1 MSAEMNIERILNHLI
16 TTSDSDYQ
24 TMLNLYETKDFHWAL
39 FMGHLVI
46 ERLLKAKIVKETKN
60 HATYSHDL
68 RKLYKISGIEFDDET
83 VKWLDTITTFNLNA
97 RYDDYKQEFYKK
109 CTKEFADKWIEN
121 IQKIRKWIKE
131 KL

>member
-1 MSAEMNIERILNHLI
+1 MGTEMNIERISNHWI

-46 ERLLKAKIVKETKN
+46 ERLLKAKIVKETNN
-60 HATYSHDL
+60 HAPYSHDL
-68 RKLYKISGIEFDDET
+68 RKLNKISGIDFDDEI

-97 RYDDYKQEFYKK
+97 IYDDYKQEFYKK
-109 CTKEFADKWIEN
+109 CTKEFADIWIKN
-121 IQKIRKWIKE
+121 IKEIRKWIKE
-131 KL
+131 QL